1 MKKNILGNSIMAAL
15 EPVLPISDTR
25 SQTNYDISVD
35 SNGALL
41 LDGNLSMVTNIND
54 VAGLDETIEM
64 QQNDAA
70 RFTTIKTLTP
80 TYYIRQTYN
89 INSHIELH
97 PGNDDGNNGIGGGND
112 DAWSMTQIKVN
123 DVVTNEEFRL
133 LPTGAASITAGN
145 VRAVALNGQND
156 DFTLTMDLS
165 LANDGALSATADFDQ
180 QTFRAKAT
188 EDVSLAQY
196 AYWPVN
202 GATGNDIGA
211 NDVDTLVASLTNDEL
226 DTHFSDEIEDIVNDY
241 NGYNVVTS
249 YEITFDAVAADPKSN
264 LSAWAQN
271 QGDVS
276 LPTNDPFTAGDKI
289 VAATHYS
296 YSVVLQDFNSTNVV
310 LANDYVFGIL
320 QQSAE

>member
-1 MKKNILGNSIMAAL
+1 MKKNILGISIMAA
-15 EPVLPISDTR
+15 PVLPTSDTR
-25 SQTNYDISVD
+25 TQTNYDISVD
-35 SNGALL
+35 ANGALL
-41 LDGNLSMVTNIND
+41 LDGNLSMQTNIND
-54 VAGLDETIEM
+54 VAGLNDTILM
-64 QQNDAA
+64 AQNDAT

-80 TYYIRQTYN
+80 TYYIRQTHN
-89 INSHIELH
+89 INSHIQLH

-123 DVVTNEEFRL
+123 DVVANGEVRL
-133 LPTGAASITAGN
+133 LPTGSKAIKVGT
-145 VRAVALNGQND
+145 VRTVALNEQND

-165 LANDGALSATADFDQ
+165 LANDGSLSASADFDQ
-180 QTFRAKAT
+180 KTFRAKAS

-202 GATGNDIGA
+202 GASGSAIEA
-211 NDVDTLVASLTNDEL
+211 NDVDTLVASLTNDDL
-226 DTHFSDEIEDIVNDY
+226 DTHYSDQIADILNDY
-241 NGYNVVTS
+241 NGFNVVSS

-271 QGDVS
+271 QGDVA

-296 YSVVLQDFNSTNVV
+296 YSIVLSDLDTNTVVM
-310 LANDYVFGIL
+310 ANDYVFGIL
-320 QQSAE
+320 QQS